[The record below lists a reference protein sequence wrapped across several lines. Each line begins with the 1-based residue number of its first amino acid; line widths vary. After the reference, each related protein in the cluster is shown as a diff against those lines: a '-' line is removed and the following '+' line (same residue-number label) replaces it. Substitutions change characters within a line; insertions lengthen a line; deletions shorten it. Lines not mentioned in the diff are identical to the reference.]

1 VAEFV
6 KAASLADVP
15 PGSLLGVELG
25 DDETKV
31 CVANVE
37 GEIYAFQDRC
47 SHKDFPLSNGE
58 LVDCQVQ
65 CAWHG
70 ARFDIKTGRALSLP
84 AVKPIRTYEVKV
96 EDGTIY
102 VAV

>member
-1 VAEFV
+1 MAEFI

-15 PGSLLGVELG
+15 PGSLLGVEL
-25 DDETKV
+25 DDGTEV
-31 CVANVE
+31 CIANIE
-37 GEIYAFQDRC
+37 DEIYAFQDRC
-47 SHKDFPLSNGE
+47 SHRDFPLSNGE
-58 LVDCQVQ
+58 LIDDHQVQ

-70 ARFDIKTGRALSLP
+70 ARFDVKTGRALCLP

-96 EDGTIY
+96 EDGAIF